1 MVYGTWKCIALNV
14 QHVIKNKKKCA
25 AITTGHQWQHT
36 CGKKVCYIHGMQH
49 SHQVKSF
56 AIFMV
61 CNIHTKLYTATLKQ
75 KVNSCGH
82 DITHL
87 VHQ

>member
-49 SHQVKSF
+49 SHQVKRF

-61 CNIHTKLYTATLKQ
+61 CNIHIKLKGLLYSWYATFTP
-75 KVNSCGH
+75 S
-82 DITHL
+82 
-87 VHQ
+87 